1 MNRGPSSCARFGF
14 PQRWAITP
22 RTTSTHCHESPS
34 INTCWG
40 LSTNEFKKNE
50 YIPIQSLGTK
60 FYLNRSK
67 FYWTAYH
74 DISSYIIIFPN
85 RTTHIKHWNVQ
96 VQAKIGNASYQ
107 HATVAPFQQPFWI
120 LNFRNSRK
128 MPEED
133 WEPTRRNVLTLW
145 PHQKYMLKQS
155 HDSTYESYQ
164 FKSLQWTN
172 SSFLHSPCLCG
183 SSKTNHISMSFKP
196 HPCSGA
202 HLHRG
207 EKASVMRRQ
216 GANSIGV
223 AETHLLQG
231 SPEISPKSGS
241 FTIEVSGGAET
252 KKVAGRFFLFQ
263 IPLIKILEKIEILW
277 ILCFFL
283 AHDDRSSFFCMCKVS
298 VALFWRKIL
307 VGSGS
312 YFTRHDVVTNIW

>member
-1 MNRGPSSCARFGF
+1 MN
-14 PQRWAITP
+14 
-22 RTTSTHCHESPS
+22 TSPFNPWEPNS
-34 INTCWG
+34 I
-40 LSTNEFKKNE
+40 
-50 YIPIQSLGTK
+50 
-60 FYLNRSK
+60 
-67 FYWTAYH
+67 WTAPNSIERLIMIYH
-74 DISSYIIIFPN
+74 HISSYSP
-85 RTTHIKHWNVQ
+85 TGQHISNIETFKSKPRLVMHPINMPQWHHFNNHF
-96 VQAKIGNASYQ
+96 G
-107 HATVAPFQQPFWI
+107 FWT
-120 LNFRNSRK
+120 SGTPEK

-202 HLHRG
+202 RLHRG

-252 KKVAGRFFLFQ
+252 KKVAGRFFCFKSRWLKYWKRLKFYGFFV
-263 IPLIKILEKIEILW
+263 
-277 ILCFFL
+277 FFL

-312 YFTRHDVVTNIW
+312 YFTRHDVVTEIW